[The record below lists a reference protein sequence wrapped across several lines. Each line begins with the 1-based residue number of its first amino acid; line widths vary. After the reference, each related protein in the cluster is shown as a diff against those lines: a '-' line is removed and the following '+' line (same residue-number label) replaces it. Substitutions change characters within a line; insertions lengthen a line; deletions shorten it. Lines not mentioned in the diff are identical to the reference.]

1 MTFDCVLCIIL
12 VWLSGI
18 LEIKEAMSEAF
29 CLVDDFFL
37 ELAIRYKTYQNL
49 KRCFCL
55 FFFSVLGLVI
65 ANFVNAHLI
74 ETVTIF

>member
-1 MTFDCVLCIIL
+1 MRLS
-12 VWLSGI
+12 VWWTI
-18 LEIKEAMSEAF
+18 
-29 CLVDDFFL
+29 FL

-49 KRCFCL
+49 KSGFC
-55 FFFSVLGLVI
+55 FFFSILGLII